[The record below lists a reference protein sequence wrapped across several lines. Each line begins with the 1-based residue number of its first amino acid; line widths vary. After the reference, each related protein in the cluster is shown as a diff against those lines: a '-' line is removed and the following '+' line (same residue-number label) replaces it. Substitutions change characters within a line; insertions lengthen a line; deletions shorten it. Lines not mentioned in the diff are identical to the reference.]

1 MHVNIVDLIYM
12 VIKRYW
18 KTKETNGTMIFL
30 NHLKNYTFLT
40 TNK

>member
-18 KTKETNGTMIFL
+18 KNGKETNGTMIFL
-30 NHLKNYTFLT
+30 NHLKLYISHDQ
-40 TNK
+40 